1 MYCMYSIAHIF
12 TNTSFK
18 LWRNWVSP
26 RPKIFITWP
35 SLREYE
41 AKIWGKQRR
50 LLSHATLTSSHCCTQ
65 TTKLGQ
71 LAKMSFTLPPL
82 FNVFPFCQ
90 LERERDLG
98 GKNSL
103 KTPYILQYGNLK
115 TFFWAVIQWINHI
128 RFQSKLFRQGF
139 FKLPNTHYY
148 DGNHWNKWRIKA
160 MLNY

>member
-35 SLREYE
+35 NLREYE

-115 TFFWAVIQWINHI
+115 TKFRHFFELSYNGLTTFSSKANFLDKVFLN
-128 RFQSKLFRQGF
+128 FQTPIIMMETTETNGE
-139 FKLPNTHYY
+139 
-148 DGNHWNKWRIKA
+148 
-160 MLNY
+160 